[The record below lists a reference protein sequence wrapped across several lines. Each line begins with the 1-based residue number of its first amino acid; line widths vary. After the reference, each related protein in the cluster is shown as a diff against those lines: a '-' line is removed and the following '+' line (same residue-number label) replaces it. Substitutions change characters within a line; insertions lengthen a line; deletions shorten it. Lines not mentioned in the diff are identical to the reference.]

1 CGWRREEKRAIRR
14 APGDDARRLRREEEP
29 GNQTTPGDDAR
40 RLRRE
45 EEPGNQTRVGWWP
58 APTTTTGI

>member
-1 CGWRREEKRAIRR
+1 M
-14 APGDDARRLRREEEP
+14 RREEEP

-45 EEPGNQTRVGWWP
+45 EEPGNQT
-58 APTTTTGI
+58 T

>member
-1 CGWRREEKRAIRR
+1 SGGGGEE
-14 APGDDARRLRREEEP
+14 PGKQTRPGEGGRGLRREEEP

>member
-1 CGWRREEKRAIRR
+1 M
-14 APGDDARRLRREEEP
+14 RREEEP

-45 EEPGNQTRVGWWP
+45 EE
-58 APTTTTGI
+58 

>member
-1 CGWRREEKRAIRR
+1 
-14 APGDDARRLRREEEP
+14 
-29 GNQTTPGDDAR
+29 
-40 RLRRE
+40 RE

>member
-1 CGWRREEKRAIRR
+1 RLG
-14 APGDDARRLRREEEP
+14 LRREEEP

>member
-1 CGWRREEKRAIRR
+1 EEEPGNQTT
-14 APGDDARRLRREEEP
+14 PGDDARRLRREEEP

>member
-1 CGWRREEKRAIRR
+1 M
-14 APGDDARRLRREEEP
+14 RREEEP

-45 EEPGNQTRVGWWP
+45 E
-58 APTTTTGI
+58 

>member
-1 CGWRREEKRAIRR
+1 M
-14 APGDDARRLRREEEP
+14 RREEEP

-45 EEPGNQTRVGWWP
+45 
-58 APTTTTGI
+58 

>member
-1 CGWRREEKRAIRR
+1 CLCGEEDKGNQTT
-14 APGDDARRLRREEEP
+14 PGDDARRLRREEEP

>member
-1 CGWRREEKRAIRR
+1 
-14 APGDDARRLRREEEP
+14 EP

>member
-1 CGWRREEKRAIRR
+1 
-14 APGDDARRLRREEEP
+14 LRREEEP

>member
-1 CGWRREEKRAIRR
+1 T
-14 APGDDARRLRREEEP
+14 PGDDARRLRREEEP